1 MTRKGILFLIP
12 VGVQKRNLHMDRDK
26 RNQLV
31 VSNKSYKKSNELINA
46 MGKGTALSQKL
57 FAIGMQNIKVDET
70 NNVVATIY
78 GSELRKMF
86 NSNSGSLYEHIEALC
101 DRQIKGAT
109 IFDWNLLMK
118 DRENGKIEAHQVVTD
133 ASFKNG
139 TLTLRYNNSLTD
151 KIVNLQKDYT
161 VLSLADT
168 LSLKSVY
175 SLRLYEMLKSA
186 YDYQRAVTKRQ
197 GELVFEY
204 NLTELKLELGIINS
218 GGSKEIKSELE
229 KDYPDFDRI
238 EELAE
243 KNGQTKYKEYKI
255 FNRNVLAKTKEEIN
269 KKTSI
274 QIEYMPIKSG
284 RKTVS
289 IRFFV
294 TKKEIASSNLKKVE
308 IINKDEI
315 LDELIDVMHD
325 DFKLREIREIA
336 EEASYNVVRIKKA
349 FEYMKNYSKP
359 IEVPIAFMKE
369 CIRKEYYL
377 TEKTKSKPSNNS
389 FNNFDQR
396 NDYDFDELE
405 RKLLDN

>member
-1 MTRKGILFLIP
+1 MQDEKRDQLI
-12 VGVQKRNLHMDRDK
+12 
-26 RNQLV
+26 
-31 VSNKSYKKSNELINA
+31 VSNKSYRKSNELINA

-57 FAIGMQNIKVDET
+57 FAIGMQNIHVDET

-78 GSELRKMF
+78 GTELRKMF
-86 NSNSGSLYEHIEALC
+86 KSSSGSLYEHIEALC

-118 DRENGKIEAHQVVTD
+118 DKEKGKIEAHQVVTD

-151 KIVNLQKDYT
+151 KIINLQKDYT

-197 GELVFEY
+197 GELVIEY
-204 NLTELKLELGIINS
+204 MLPELKLELGIINS
-218 GGSKEIKSELE
+218 GGSKEIKAELE
-229 KDYPDFDRI
+229 KEFPDYDRI

-243 KNGQTKYKEYKI
+243 KTGQTKYKEYKI
-255 FNRNVLAKTKEEIN
+255 FNRNVLVKAKDELN
-269 KKTSI
+269 KKTSLHVDY
-274 QIEYMPIKSG
+274 EPIKNG
-284 RKTVS
+284 RKAVG

-294 TKKEIASSNLKKVE
+294 TKKEVEVVSNTKMSQV
-308 IINKDEI
+308 NKDEI
-315 LDELIDVMHD
+315 LDDLITLMHD
-325 DFKLREIREIA
+325 TFKLREIREIA
-336 EEASYNVVRIKKA
+336 EAADYDYDKIEKA
-349 FEYMKNYSKP
+349 YEYMVNYNSTV
-359 IEVPIAFMKE
+359 EVPIAFMKD
-369 CIRKEYYL
+369 CLKNEYY
-377 TEKTKSKPSNNS
+377 EHKTAQKPAKN
-389 FNNFDQR
+389 NNFRNFEQR

>member
-1 MTRKGILFLIP
+1 MQNDNREQLI
-12 VGVQKRNLHMDRDK
+12 VKK
-26 RNQLV
+26 T
-31 VSNKSYKKSNELINA
+31 YKKSNELINA

-57 FAIGMQNIKVDET
+57 FAIGMQHIHVDET

-78 GSELRKMF
+78 GTDLRKMF
-86 NSNSGSLYEHIEALC
+86 KSSSGSLYEHIEALC

-118 DRENGKIEAHQVVTD
+118 DKENGKIEAHQVVTD

-204 NLTELKLELGIINS
+204 MLTELKLELGIINS
-218 GGSKEIKSELE
+218 GGSKEIKAELE
-229 KDYPDFDRI
+229 KEFPDYDRI
-238 EELAE
+238 DELVE
-243 KNGQTKYKEYKI
+243 KTGQNKYKEYKI
-255 FNRNVLAKTKEEIN
+255 FNRNVLLKAKEELN
-269 KKTSI
+269 KKTSLLI
-274 QIEYMPIKSG
+274 DYTPIKNG
-284 RKTVS
+284 RKTVG

-294 TKKEIASSNLKKVE
+294 KKKDCDVPKTDTIVQ
-308 IINKDEI
+308 INRDEI
-315 LDELIDVMHD
+315 LDELIDLMHD

-336 EEASYNVVRIKKA
+336 ETADYDISKIKLA
-349 FEYMKNYSKP
+349 YDYMKNYGSDV
-359 IEVPIAFMKE
+359 EVPIAFMKD
-369 CIRKEYYL
+369 CIKREYYNA
-377 TEKTKSKPSNNS
+377 KPRNS
-389 FNNFDQR
+389 VSQKHSFKDFEQR
-396 NDYDFDELE
+396 NDYNFEELE
-405 RKLLDN
+405 RQLLDN

>member
-1 MTRKGILFLIP
+1 
-12 VGVQKRNLHMDRDK
+12 MDKEK

-31 VSNKSYKKSNELINA
+31 VSNKSYTKSNELIMA

-57 FAIGMQNIKVDET
+57 FAIGMQNIRVDET

-86 NSNSGSLYEHIEALC
+86 NSSSGSLYEHIEALC

-139 TLTLRYNNSLTD
+139 TLILRYNNYLTD

-161 VLSLADT
+161 VLSLAET

-186 YDYQRAVTKRQ
+186 YDYQRAITKRQ
-197 GELVFEY
+197 GELVVEY
-204 NLTELKLELGIINS
+204 DLTELKLELGIITS
-218 GGSKEIKSELE
+218 GGSKEIKAELE
-229 KDYPDFDRI
+229 KEYPDYEKI
-238 EELAE
+238 EMLAD
-243 KNGQTKYKEYKI
+243 KTGQTKYKEYKI
-255 FNRNVLAKTKEEIN
+255 FNRNVLSKAKEELN

-274 QIEYMPIKSG
+274 QVDYEPIKSG
-284 RKTVS
+284 RKTVG

-294 TKKEIASSNLKKVE
+294 IKKDSS
-308 IINKDEI
+308 IINTNKVVKVNNDEV
-315 LDELIDVMHD
+315 LDQLIDLMHD
-325 DFKLREIREIA
+325 TFKLREIKEIA
-336 EEASYNVVRIKKA
+336 EEAEYNYEKIEKA
-349 FEYMKNYSKP
+349 YEYMKNYSKEV
-359 IEVPIAFMKE
+359 EVPVAFMKE
-369 CIRKEYYL
+369 CIRNEYYL
-377 TEKTKSKPSNNS
+377 QKKDKTKASSGS
-389 FNNFDQR
+389 FGQFDQR
-396 NDYDFDELE
+396 NYSNYEELE
-405 RKLLDN
+405 RLLLDN

>member
-1 MTRKGILFLIP
+1 
-12 VGVQKRNLHMDRDK
+12 MDKEK

-31 VSNKSYKKSNELINA
+31 VSNKSYKKSNELIMA

-57 FAIGMQNIKVDET
+57 FAIGMQNIRVDET

-86 NSNSGSLYEHIEALC
+86 NSSSGSLYEHIEALC

-139 TLTLRYNNSLTD
+139 TLILRYNNYLTD

-161 VLSLADT
+161 VLSLAET

-186 YDYQRAVTKRQ
+186 YDYQRAITKRQ
-197 GELVFEY
+197 GELVVEY
-204 NLTELKLELGIINS
+204 DLTELKLELGIITS
-218 GGSKEIKSELE
+218 GGSKEIKAELE
-229 KDYPDFDRI
+229 KEYPDYEKI
-238 EELAE
+238 EMLAD
-243 KNGQTKYKEYKI
+243 KTGQTKYKEYKI
-255 FNRNVLAKTKEEIN
+255 FNRNVLSKAKEELN

-274 QIEYMPIKSG
+274 QVDYEPIKSG
-284 RKTVS
+284 RKTVG

-294 TKKEIASSNLKKVE
+294 IKKDSS
-308 IINKDEI
+308 IINTNKVVKVNNDEV
-315 LDELIDVMHD
+315 LDQLIDLMHD
-325 DFKLREIREIA
+325 TFKLREIKEIA
-336 EEASYNVVRIKKA
+336 EEAEYNYEKIEKA
-349 FEYMKNYSKP
+349 YEYMKNYSKEV
-359 IEVPIAFMKE
+359 EVPVAFMKE
-369 CIRKEYYL
+369 CIRNEYYL
-377 TEKTKSKPSNNS
+377 QKKDKTKASSGS
-389 FNNFDQR
+389 FGQFDQR
-396 NDYDFDELE
+396 NYSNYEELE
-405 RKLLDN
+405 RLLLDN

>member
-1 MTRKGILFLIP
+1 
-12 VGVQKRNLHMDRDK
+12 MDKEK

-31 VSNKSYKKSNELINA
+31 ISNKSYKKSNELINA

-57 FAIGMQNIKVDET
+57 FAIGMQNIRVDET

-86 NSNSGSLYEHIEALC
+86 NSSSGSLYEHIEALC

-139 TLTLRYNNSLTD
+139 TLVLRYNNYLTD

-161 VLSLADT
+161 VLSLAET

-186 YDYQRAVTKRQ
+186 YDYQRSITKSQ
-197 GELVFEY
+197 GELVVEY
-204 NLTELKLELGIINS
+204 DLTELKLELGIINS
-218 GGSKEIKSELE
+218 GGSKEIKAELE
-229 KDYPDFDRI
+229 KENPDYEKI
-238 EELAE
+238 EKLAE
-243 KNGQTKYKEYKI
+243 KTDQTKYKEYKI
-255 FNRNVLAKTKEEIN
+255 FNRNVLSKAKEELN

-274 QIEYMPIKSG
+274 QVDYEPIKSG
-284 RKTVS
+284 RKTVG

-294 TKKEIASSNLKKVE
+294 IKKDASAIDPQKVVK
-308 IINKDEI
+308 INNDEI
-315 LDELIDVMHD
+315 LDQLIDLMHD
-325 DFKLREIREIA
+325 TFKLREIREIA
-336 EEASYNVVRIKKA
+336 EEAEYNYDKIEKA
-349 FEYMKNYSKP
+349 YEYMKNYPKE
-359 IEVPIAFMKE
+359 IEVPVAFMKE
-369 CIRKEYYL
+369 CIRHEYYL
-377 TEKTKSKPSNNS
+377 QKKTKMKTATGGFS
-389 FNNFDQR
+389 NFDQR
-396 NDYDFDELE
+396 SYDDFAELE
-405 RKLLDN
+405 RQLLDN